1 MLTRIVDITT
11 NQLSFKYFENATT
24 CSIEYIYVDVFV
36 RENIYLDIYK
46 VQTRY
51 LKVTL
56 YRTKRIHFFIN
67 FSSVQPA
74 TVLGDPDFSITV
86 HDFGKMQNTSPTGL
100 LGEESNIDV
109 F

>member
-24 CSIEYIYVDVFV
+24 CSIEYLYVDVFV
-36 RENIYLDIYK
+36 RENIYLDI
-46 VQTRY
+46 
-51 LKVTL
+51 L
-56 YRTKRIHFFIN
+56 YGTKRIHFLID
-67 FSSVQPA
+67 FSSAQPA
-74 TVLGDPDFSITV
+74 TVLGDPDFSIIV
-86 HDFGKMQNTSPTGL
+86 HDFGKMQNTFPTGL

>member
-24 CSIEYIYVDVFV
+24 CSIEYLYVDVFV
-36 RENIYLDIYK
+36 RENIYLDIYQ

-51 LKVTL
+51 LKGTL
-56 YRTKRIHFFIN
+56 YRTKRIHFFID

-100 LGEESNIDV
+100 
-109 F
+109 

>member
-1 MLTRIVDITT
+1 M
-11 NQLSFKYFENATT
+11 
-24 CSIEYIYVDVFV
+24 
-36 RENIYLDIYK
+36 YLDIYS

-51 LKVTL
+51 LKGTL
-56 YRTKRIHFFIN
+56 YRTKRIHFFID

-86 HDFGKMQNTSPTGL
+86 HDFGKMQNTSPSGL